1 MILSYFRIEKRIPE
15 FFCYTKKSDAKVF
28 VLKDYV

>member
-1 MILSYFRIEKRIPE
+1 MTLSYFRIEKRIPE
-15 FFCYTKKSDAKVF
+15 FFRYTKKSDAKVF